1 VDAELFSSII
11 KTFISVT
18 GIEWT
23 PGVVC
28 VFDGL
33 QSVLE
38 RVANW
43 YEQRLESVKA
53 GEAPREQNHPHV
65 LERAKVEGSS
75 PAPSIVLPNTQP
87 VVLLEGVKLVEAEP
101 IVDRKSAFVGR
112 ACRISD
118 PAQVSTSL
126 GAIYYY

>member
-1 VDAELFSSII
+1 VDAELFGSII
-11 KTFISVT
+11 KTFISIT

-43 YEQRLESVKA
+43 YEQWLESVKA
-53 GEAPREQNHPHV
+53 GEALQEQNHPHV
-65 LERAKVEGSS
+65 LELERAKVEGSS
-75 PAPSIVLPNTQP
+75 PAPSIVLPNMQP
-87 VVLLEGVKLVEAEP
+87 VALPESVKLVEAEP
-101 IVDRKSAFVGR
+101 IVDR
-112 ACRISD
+112 
-118 PAQVSTSL
+118 
-126 GAIYYY
+126 

>member
-1 VDAELFSSII
+1 VDAELFGSII
-11 KTFISVT
+11 KIFISVT

-23 PGVVC
+23 PGEVC

-38 RVANW
+38 RVVNW
-43 YEQRLESVKA
+43 YEQRLESNKA
-53 GEAPREQNHPHV
+53 GEALRVQSHLHL
-65 LERAKVEGSS
+65 LETAEAEGNPSTSS
-75 PAPSIVLPNTQP
+75 IALPNTQT
-87 VVLLEGVKLVEAEP
+87 VALLEGIKLVEAEP

-118 PAQVSTSL
+118 PAQVNAPISP
-126 GAIYYY
+126 INH